1 MQTEDNYKKSLKKQG
16 KIGKSMISAIH
27 SFFNDENSKYEQ
39 EQEQF
44 FLSHMNK
51 YTLKFF
57 NRNLEKQYQ
66 KIEFKNHFAFIKKM
80 MWIIWL
86 VCGFAILKLL
96 IRKETEW
103 RGYAYFIAWPL
114 STLITYFFLKIKL
127 NQFTLIHTINIF
139 IVISLIN
146 WTLHDPDCKRVVHAD
161 TMSPFVRGFMF
172 AQGAYQY
179 ITGTHFPSMAAMV
192 LYIYFSFIFSSSS
205 ETYLSNIISL
215 FPYSLLLIYKIYYI
229 EKQKRITFL
238 LQVQERNWSNIM
250 HKVLPTSLMILR
262 DNEKEERIEL
272 HKANNRAVKEFK
284 VGGHQHFK
292 NISERMYILQDQ
304 VGQPLTLNNQ
314 PDSNQ
319 QHLQKHKLTYKES
332 WDNTLY
338 AKLKKNA
345 IILRPIFNPGQN
357 QNAKKKQQEESLR
370 VFRQLYQN
378 SLEVNAAT
386 PLPQQQ
392 NEVKETFGNSQD
404 QDQNQSEKNVKQNFG
419 YENQVSQVAQS
430 SLLLKDSDTL
440 IENIKVI
447 FKEEGVSDE
456 KEQQILSIRINYFYL
471 NDLYIAI
478 TIKDQSY
485 KDKFKAQER
494 ETQFIQN
501 FARQSINKTIN
512 FIKYPPVTP
521 DLNKVQKFINCI
533 LINQLS
539 NQLEFVKSIQ
549 SFPQTQSQKN
559 VINKSSFDLQNLIL
573 SIFEILSPY
582 AREKQIQLL
591 LKNEDSINIINQDK
605 YKLCQVLTS
614 LIFNSLLYSK
624 GKGSVAIEINK
635 DQNDEKIIQFKI
647 RNEQSQKEEISP
659 RLNDSVE
666 QPNFPP
672 PFPPVIFSPISSEL
686 SNINVTNQTH
696 ESAFESKLS
705 MNLKQNSQMEL
716 NTPYNQLKP
725 TIQRF
730 SQTSQYTQNFI
741 EIEASEN
748 PNIQNKENLIDG
760 KIKAPSFIS
769 SSSTSQNSQKFVQ
782 NVRFTKDSIFKET
795 IKGDGAK
802 LGQKISTKLIQII
815 GPSNTIRV
823 ESSNDQYSVTFK
835 IYQDIGILTQIL
847 HNPRNSKKQFSLIQI
862 PQSLPRSFS
871 LINQKKNNTPNK

>member
-1 MQTEDNYKKSLKKQG
+1 MQVEDNTKKSLKKQG

-27 SFFNDENSKYEQ
+27 SFFNDENKKYEQ

-44 FLSHMNK
+44 FVSHMNK

-86 VCGFAILKLL
+86 VCGYAILKLL
-96 IRKETEW
+96 IRNENEW
-103 RGYAYFIAWPL
+103 RGYVYFIAWPL
-114 STLITYFFLKIKL
+114 STLITYFFLKLKL

-139 IVISLIN
+139 IVISLMN

-179 ITGTHFPSMAAMV
+179 ITGTHFPSMAVMV
-192 LYIYFSFIFSSSS
+192 LYIYFSFMFSSSS

-238 LQVQERNWSNIM
+238 LQVQEKNWSNIM

-284 VGGHQHFK
+284 VGVDQHFK
-292 NISERMYILQDQ
+292 NLSERMYILQDQ
-304 VGQPLTLNNQ
+304 IGSPLQLNHQ
-314 PDSNQ
+314 TESNQ
-319 QHLQKHKLTYKES
+319 KHLQKHKLTYKES

-357 QNAKKKQQEESLR
+357 HYAKKKQQEESLR
-370 VFRQLYQN
+370 VFHQLYQN
-378 SLEVNAAT
+378 SIEVNAAT

-404 QDQNQSEKNVKQNFG
+404 KEPSQYEKNVKQNIG
-419 YENQVSQVAQS
+419 YQNQVSQMAQS
-430 SLLLKDSDTL
+430 SLLLKDNDTL

-447 FKEEGVSDE
+447 FKEEGVSDD
-456 KEQQILSIRINYFYL
+456 KEYQILSIRINYFYL

-501 FARQSINKTIN
+501 FARQSINKAIN

-521 DLNKVQKFINCI
+521 DQNKIQKFINCI

-539 NQLEFVKSIQ
+539 NQLEFIKSIQ
-549 SFPQTQSQKN
+549 SFPQTQFQKN
-559 VINKSSFDLQNLIL
+559 VINKSTFDLQNLVL
-573 SIFEILSPY
+573 SIFETLSPY
-582 AREKQIQLL
+582 AREKQIQFL
-591 LKNEDSINIINQDK
+591 LKNEDQINIINQDK

-635 DQNDEKIIQFKI
+635 DQNDDKIIQFKI
-647 RNEQSQKEEISP
+647 RNEQTQKEELSP

-666 QPNFPP
+666 HPNFPP
-672 PFPPVIFSPISSEL
+672 AFPPVIFSPISSEL
-686 SNINVTNQTH
+686 SNINVTSQTH

-705 MNLKQNSQMEL
+705 MNPKQCSQMEL
-716 NTPYNQLKP
+716 NTPFNQLKLP
-725 TIQRF
+725 IQRY
-730 SQTSQYTQNFI
+730 SQTSQGTQNFT
-741 EIEASEN
+741 EIEASEHSQKPIN
-748 PNIQNKENLIDG
+748 QNQIEEKM
-760 KIKAPSFIS
+760 KAPSFIS
-769 SSSTSQNSQKFVQ
+769 SSSSSQNVNKFVQ
-782 NVRFTKDSIFKET
+782 NVRFIKDQIFKET
-795 IKGDGAK
+795 AKGDGAK
-802 LGQKISTKLIQII
+802 LGQKISSKLIQII

-823 ESSNDQYSVTFK
+823 ESQNDQYSVTFK
-835 IYQDIGILTQIL
+835 IYQDIGILTSIL
-847 HNPRNSKKQFSLIQI
+847 HNPRCSKKQFSLIQI
-862 PQSLPRSFS
+862 PQSLPLTFS
-871 LINQKKNNTPNK
+871 LTNQKKNNIQNK